1 MLPNA
6 LRQKILQRFPGKL
19 TYCFAY
25 GSGVKKQSGYDD
37 TAQKDAM
44 IDLVLCVDDA
54 TEWHKQNLKQ
64 NPRDYSWMRFLGA
77 KVIGEY
83 QEYAAGVYCNTL
95 IPIDKHI
102 TIKYGVIKT
111 QDLSDDLY
119 HWNHL
124 YIAGRLHKPVDT
136 LVEPTN
142 PELKEHLTKNFE
154 NALHA
159 ALLMLPEEFTYF
171 KLFHE
176 IANISYNGDI
186 RMYFGESKNKV
197 QNIVEPQLEAFLKL
211 YKPHLRQMSNLVH
224 VPDFSKVCDTRIKQ
238 DISPEANEFHLEA
251 LPTHVKRII
260 NEMKTSIPELVHNVD
275 RANTISTAI
284 NIINWECSYSQSLK
298 NIPTAGLFK
307 SLVYGSRKAMKTF
320 KK

>member
-6 LRQKILQRFPGKL
+6 LRQKILQRFPGKFS
-19 TYCFAY
+19 YCFAY
-25 GSGVKKQSGYDD
+25 GSGVKKQIGYDD
-37 TAQKDAM
+37 TTQKEAM
-44 IDLVLCVDDA
+44 IDLVLCVDDPL
-54 TEWHKQNLKQ
+54 EWHKQNLKQ
-64 NPRDYSWMRFLGA
+64 NPRDYSWMRFLGS

-83 QEYAAGVYCNTL
+83 QEYATGVYCNTL
-95 IPIDKHI
+95 IPIDKHT
-102 TIKYGVIKT
+102 TIKYGVIRT
-111 QDLSDDLY
+111 QDLNDDLY

-142 PELKEHLTKNFE
+142 PELKEHLVKNFE

-176 IANISYNGDI
+176 IAEISYNGDF

-197 QNIVEPQLEAFLKL
+197 QNIVQPQLEAFLKL

-224 VPDFSKVCDTRIKQ
+224 VPDLSKVCDTRIKQ
-238 DISPEANEFHLEA
+238 DISPEATRIHLEA
-251 LPTHVKRII
+251 LPTTVKK
-260 NEMKTSIPELVHNVD
+260 NLDGMEKSLEDLVYDGD
-275 RANTISTAI
+275 RATAIGTAI
-284 NIINWECSYSQSLK
+284 NAINWENSTSQSFK

-307 SLVYGSRKAMKTF
+307 SIVYASRKAMKTF